1 MQTMLPLFTS
11 GATDLMALSAL
22 MSGMAFLIVIL
33 ATSVYVISVGAA
45 GISFSVYTVLSAIS
59 FIISKLWIVSTLRMV
74 ALYSCVGGGAASAI
88 AAVEMLG
95 NKGERATDLALTLIG
110 AMVGAVSLSGSV
122 IAWTKLNGIS
132 KRNLKSWDRQA
143 FSLVVVVTALAVIGC
158 IGLTAQ
164 SGADRLIAV
173 PGLIYWLSGCGLL
186 LGALITL
193 PIDREQMPTVIYF
206 YNAFTG
212 LAIGLEGLALWNPTL
227 IIAGTLVCAARMLL
241 TLTMVRLSVIE
252 A

>member
-1 MQTMLPLFTS
+1 MQTMLPLITTS
-11 GATDLMALSAL
+11 ATDLMALSVL

-33 ATSVYVISVGAA
+33 ATLVYGFSFNAA
-45 GISFSVYTVLSAIS
+45 GISFAVDTVFAAIS
-59 FIISKLWIVSTLRMV
+59 FIVSKLWMASTLQMV

-95 NKGERATDLALTLIG
+95 NKAEGVAGLALTLIG
-110 AMVGAVSLSGSV
+110 ALIGAASLSGSV

-132 KRNLKSWDRQA
+132 KRHTRFWDRQA
-143 FSLVVVVTALAVIGC
+143 FSLVVTVTVLAVMGYIGVTAQG
-158 IGLTAQ
+158 
-164 SGADRLIAV
+164 GAGRLIAT
-173 PGLIYWLSGCGLL
+173 PGLIYGLLGCGLL

-193 PIDREQMPTVIYF
+193 PMDREHMPAAIYF

-212 LAIGLEGLALWNPTL
+212 LAIGLEGLALSNPTL
-227 IIAGTLVCAARMLL
+227 IIVGMLVCAARLLL
-241 TLTMVRLSVIE
+241 TLMMVRLSVIE